1 MRSGCYGQ
9 PDAWRSRR
17 DNRSTGRTAMAQ
29 DLTATLTQLLQP
41 IVEASGL
48 FLEGV
53 ETTKA
58 GKYSTVRVVIDL
70 ADGPGSLDLD
80 TIATATQAI
89 SDALDDAD
97 PIKGQYTLE
106 VTSPGAER
114 ELTTPRHF
122 RRALTQQV
130 EIATAEAT
138 LTGELIQA
146 DDELLVVETADG
158 PVELT
163 PAAVVSARSLVVL

>member
-1 MRSGCYGQ
+1 
-9 PDAWRSRR
+9 
-17 DNRSTGRTAMAQ
+17 MAQ
-29 DLTATLTQLLQP
+29 DLTATLTELVQP

-58 GKYSTVRVVIDL
+58 GKYSTVRIVIDL

-89 SDALDDAD
+89 SDALDEAD

-114 ELTTPRHF
+114 SLTTPRHF
-122 RRALTQQV
+122 HRALTQQV
-130 EIATAEAT
+130 EITTAEAT

-146 DDELLVVETADG
+146 DDELLVIETADG
-158 PVELT
+158 PVELI

>member
-1 MRSGCYGQ
+1 
-9 PDAWRSRR
+9 
-17 DNRSTGRTAMAQ
+17 MAQ
-29 DLTATLTQLLQP
+29 DLTATLTELVQP

-58 GKYSTVRVVIDL
+58 GKYSTVRIVIDL

-80 TIATATQAI
+80 TIANATQAI
-89 SDALDDAD
+89 SDALDEAD

-114 ELTTPRHF
+114 VLTTPRHF

-130 EIATAEAT
+130 EITTAEAT
-138 LTGELIQA
+138 LTGELIQT
-146 DDELLVVETADG
+146 DDELLVIETADG
-158 PVELT
+158 PVELI
-163 PAAVVSARSLVVL
+163 PATVVSARSLVVL

>member
-1 MRSGCYGQ
+1 
-9 PDAWRSRR
+9 
-17 DNRSTGRTAMAQ
+17 MAQ
-29 DLTATLTQLLQP
+29 DLTATLTELLQP
-41 IVEASGL
+41 IVEANGL

-58 GKYSTVRVVIDL
+58 GMYSTVRVVIDL

-80 TIATATQAI
+80 TVAAATQAI

-114 ELTTPRHF
+114 SLTTPRHF

-130 EIATAEAT
+130 EITTAEAT

-146 DDELLVVETADG
+146 DDELLVIETADG
-158 PVELT
+158 PVELIPT
-163 PAAVVSARSLVVL
+163 AVVSARSLVVL